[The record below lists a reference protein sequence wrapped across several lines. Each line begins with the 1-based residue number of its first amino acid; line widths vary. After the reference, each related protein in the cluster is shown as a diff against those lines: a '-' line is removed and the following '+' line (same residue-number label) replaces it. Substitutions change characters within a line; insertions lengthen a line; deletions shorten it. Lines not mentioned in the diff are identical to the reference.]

1 MSLFDLQAHD
11 LVRVLAALVIGSLI
25 GGEREYRSKAAG
37 FRTMTLIC
45 VGAAVFTMLSLRLGA
60 GGSPDRIA
68 SNVITGIGFIG
79 AGVIFK
85 DGISISGLTTATSIW
100 VTAAL
105 GMAAGAGELG
115 LAAIGVVLVLV
126 VLALFDKLQ
135 DLIDDVHQK
144 RSYRLQFST
153 SRLSQTEVEGM
164 LRRFRVGFRLR
175 KVIQDVETVTCWY
188 DVWGSHQKLDEFS
201 EFLFKTE
208 NILSVEYSA

>member
-1 MSLFDLQAHD
+1 M
-11 LVRVLAALVIGSLI
+11 
-25 GGEREYRSKAAG
+25 
-37 FRTMTLIC
+37 
-45 VGAAVFTMLSLRLGA
+45 
-60 GGSPDRIA
+60 
-68 SNVITGIGFIG
+68 
-79 AGVIFK
+79 
-85 DGISISGLTTATSIW
+85 IW

-153 SRLSQTEVEGM
+153 SRLLQTEVEGV

-175 KVIQDVETVTCWY
+175 KVIRDVETVTCWY

-201 EFLFKTE
+201 DFVFKAD